1 MYRHA
6 YKRCAFLLLAGTA
19 LQLSVGDLNPS
30 FLAYPWGVI
39 LAVNYLYLLVMMY
52 FLADKWTWVKKW
64 YDRPSCITSL
74 ASLLVLTLVFGLVR
88 QDDATGG
95 LVGALGFSRMTSSW
109 IFNLFLVHFMTVTGL
124 MVIDDVYHWKKRPK
138 VSLAFHVL
146 FFVILVSAIFGS
158 GDKVRVRVAT
168 TVGRPVQGGINKDN
182 QAVTLPF
189 SLLLKEF
196 AMDEYPPRLYLV
208 EEGKL
213 SKEFVEVG
221 ERGAEG
227 LLGAW
232 QVRCEEYLEM
242 AGRMSPDSAFVPM
255 NHVGATSAARVRA
268 THAEGG
274 KSVEGWVSCGSHIFG
289 GSTLMLPDGGLV
301 VMPKREPKKYLSRVE
316 VADMDGR
323 RDLEIRVNHP
333 ATVGAWKIYQVG
345 YDTERGRWST
355 TSVLECVKDG
365 WYAAIH
371 VALWLVLAAGA
382 GMFVFGWKNKDKE
395 GRS

>member
-6 YKRCAFLLLAGTA
+6 YKRCALLLVAGTA

-52 FLADKWTWVKKW
+52 FFADKWTWVKTL
-64 YDRPSCITSL
+64 YDRPACISSL
-74 ASLLVLTLVFGLVR
+74 VSLLVLTLVFGLVS

-109 IFNLFLVHFMTVTGL
+109 IFNLFLVYFMTVIGL
-124 MVIDDVYHWKKRPK
+124 MVIDDVCRWKKRPK

-158 GDKVRVRVAT
+158 GDKVRVRVVT
-168 TVGRPVQGGINKDN
+168 TVGRPVQGGITRDN
-182 QAVTLPF
+182 QAVSLPF

-196 AMDEYPPRLYLV
+196 TMDEYPPRLYLV

-213 SKEFVEVG
+213 SKAFVEVD
-221 ERGAEG
+221 ESGAEG
-227 LLGAW
+227 SLGAW

-242 AGRMSPDSAFVPM
+242 AGRMSTDSAFKAM
-255 NHVGATSAARVRA
+255 NHVGATSACRVRA
-268 THAEGG
+268 VHAESG
-274 KSVEGWVSCGSHIFG
+274 KSVEGWVSCGSHIFA
-289 GSTLMLPDGGLV
+289 GSTLTLPDGNLV
-301 VMPKREPKKYLSRVE
+301 VMPQREPKKYLSSVE

-345 YDTERGRWST
+345 YDNDRGRWST

-382 GMFVFGWKNKDKE
+382 GMFVFGWKDKDKE

>member
-6 YKRCAFLLLAGTA
+6 YKRCALLLVAGTA

-52 FLADKWTWVKKW
+52 FFADKWTWVKTL
-64 YDRPSCITSL
+64 YDRPACISSL

-109 IFNLFLVHFMTVTGL
+109 IFNLFLVYFMTVIGL

-158 GDKVRVRVAT
+158 GDKVRVRVVT
-168 TVGRPVQGGINKDN
+168 TVGRPVQGGFTQDN

-196 AMDEYPPRLYLV
+196 TMDEYPPRLYLV

-213 SKEFVEVG
+213 SKAFVEVG
-221 ERGAEG
+221 ESGAEG
-227 LLGAW
+227 RLGAW

-242 AGRMSPDSAFVPM
+242 AGRMSPDSAFRAM

-268 THAEGG
+268 VHAESG
-274 KSVEGWVSCGSHIFG
+274 KSVEGWVSCGSHIFA
-289 GSTLMLPDGGLV
+289 GSTLTLPDGNLV

-316 VADMDGR
+316 AADMDGR

-345 YDTERGRWST
+345 YDNDRGRWST
-355 TSVLECVKDG
+355 TSVLECVRDG